1 MNKPLKILITD
12 VAQND
17 IKTITDFIAKDNK
30 RAAFS
35 IVEIYKE
42 TFKMLSNYPSSGVYK
57 VGIKHPDVLIFTLKK
72 RYSIAYRV
80 NGDTLEILRVL
91 TCYQDL
97 FAIL

>member
-17 IKTITDFIAKDNK
+17 IKTITDFIAKDNRK
-30 RAAFS
+30 AAVS
-35 IVEIYKE
+35 VVEIYKE
-42 TFKMLSNYPSSGVYK
+42 TFKMLSNFPSSGVNK
-57 VGIKHPDVLIFTLKK
+57 VGIKYPDVLIFTLKK
-72 RYSIAYRV
+72 RYSIVYRV

-91 TCYQDL
+91 TRYQDL